1 MVVEGRN
8 EIYELIN
15 RLFSASSFGI
25 VEDDHTIDSE
35 ELERRKKDRRFKFD
49 GHTNR
54 QIKGN
59 GKGVDRWPMF
69 WFNISLRG
77 TQDLQDP
84 DSPLVDPSRAQAVI
98 ETLDAMITQ
107 WLSAHHFSPHSS
119 RRRGT
124 RPEPGKD
131 LADPIVPQSFQE
143 GRAPLHASTSVAST
157 LHPPVKRTCLESVK
171 APQAAR
177 PYTGIHSFNELSRI
191 KSGRYEHYDTIWKAK
206 QLAVNLPSTPTRG
219 RKMSP
224 LVVPK
229 VRPSSMPSLFH
240 SEAVLPGTLSQ
251 RASSR
256 PSSNYGQRTPQQAPS
271 ESVYVAQDETIEW
284 TDPLSNDTYLVNG
297 RTGAA
302 IRQEDID
309 VSFPPGRTNIISL
322 PKRVTLNSLKSS
334 IVQDFGKGDAPEF
347 LRNWA
352 NPVFQTAVDDIGKTT
367 FDLPL
372 ENSPQKPGS
381 TKHSCGHDHGNDAS
395 TGITIQTS
403 NKLSREALRSA
414 KVIAQVDKK
423 FILVQMPVATRER
436 TATTEREDQPAGLLV
451 LIDQHAADE
460 RCKVEA
466 LLVELCAPAREGT
479 TDHTA
484 SLGRRLS
491 VEFQNLRK
499 LISFEVPNAE
509 ADLFRLY
516 QERFA
521 KWAIN
526 YDIVPAATSGALA
539 VAMHTSRIVRVRTL
553 PAAIAERSQL
563 EPNILVSLLRTEI
576 WKLPE
581 QGIKPRTN
589 HDHQSENSGASKSPE
604 AADEQHSWLRDI
616 STCPQGVLD
625 MLNSRAC
632 RSAIMF
638 NDELSL
644 QECERLV
651 QSLAECAFPFQCA
664 HGRPSMV
671 PLIELNNDE
680 QPTSMVGFQQNK
692 PTSSAR
698 DFVGAYR
705 RWRKACS

>member
-1 MVVEGRN
+1 MVAEGRN

-25 VEDDHTIDSE
+25 VEDDPTIDSE
-35 ELERRKKDRRFKFD
+35 ELERRKKDRRFKSD

-69 WFNISLRG
+69 WFDISLRG
-77 TQDLQDP
+77 TQHLRDP
-84 DSPLVDPSRAQAVI
+84 DSLLVDPNRAQAVI
-98 ETLDAMITQ
+98 ETSDAMITQ
-107 WLSAHHFSPHSS
+107 WLSAHHFSPHSR

-131 LADPIVPQSFQE
+131 PADPIVPQSFQE

-157 LHPPVKRTCLESVK
+157 LHPPVKRICLESVK

-206 QLAVNLPSTPTRG
+206 QLAANLPSTPTSG

-229 VRPSSMPSLFH
+229 ARPSSMSSLLH
-240 SEAVLPGTLSQ
+240 SEAVLPSTLGQ
-251 RASSR
+251 HASSR
-256 PSSNYGQRTPQQAPS
+256 PSSTSAQQTPQQDPS
-271 ESVYVAQDETIEW
+271 ESANVVQDETIEW
-284 TDPLSNDTYLVNG
+284 TDPVSNDTYLVNG

-302 IRQEDID
+302 IRQEEIN
-309 VSFPPGRTNIISL
+309 VTFPSGRTNIVSL
-322 PKRVTLNSLKSS
+322 PKRVTLKSIKS
-334 IVQDFGKGDAPEF
+334 PMMQDFGKGDAPEF

-352 NPVFQTAVDDIGKTT
+352 NPVFQTAVDDIRKTT

-372 ENSPQKPGS
+372 ENSPQKPGA
-381 TKHSCGHDHGNDAS
+381 TKHSYSYVHSDEAS
-395 TGITIQTS
+395 IGITIQAS

-414 KVIAQVDKK
+414 KIIAQVDKK

-436 TATTEREDQPAGLLV
+436 TATTGREDQLGGLLV

-466 LLVELCAPAREGT
+466 LLAKLCAPAREGT
-479 TDHTA
+479 TDRTA
-484 SLGRRLS
+484 SLGRRPS
-491 VEFQNLRK
+491 IEFQNVKR

-516 QERFA
+516 QKRFA
-521 KWAIN
+521 KWAIS

-539 VAMHTSRIVRVRTL
+539 AAIHTSRIIRVRTL

-563 EPNILVSLLRTEI
+563 EPNVLVSLLRTEI
-576 WKLPE
+576 WKLSE
-581 QGIKPRTN
+581 KGIKPRTN
-589 HDHQSENSGASKSPE
+589 HDHQLENSGASKSPE

-651 QSLAECAFPFQCA
+651 QNLAECAFPFQCA

-671 PLIELNNDE
+671 PLIELDNV
-680 QPTSMVGFQQNK
+680 VGFQQNK
-692 PTSSAR
+692 PTSSAS

-705 RWRKACS
+705 RWRKARS

>member
-1 MVVEGRN
+1 M
-8 EIYELIN
+8 
-15 RLFSASSFGI
+15 
-25 VEDDHTIDSE
+25 
-35 ELERRKKDRRFKFD
+35 
-49 GHTNR
+49 
-54 QIKGN
+54 
-59 GKGVDRWPMF
+59 
-69 WFNISLRG
+69 
-77 TQDLQDP
+77 
-84 DSPLVDPSRAQAVI
+84 
-98 ETLDAMITQ
+98 
-107 WLSAHHFSPHSS
+107 
-119 RRRGT
+119 
-124 RPEPGKD
+124 
-131 LADPIVPQSFQE
+131 
-143 GRAPLHASTSVAST
+143 
-157 LHPPVKRTCLESVK
+157 KRTCLESVK

-177 PYTGIHSFNELSRI
+177 SYTGIHSFNELSRI

-206 QLAVNLPSTPTRG
+206 QLAANLPSPPTSG

-229 VRPSSMPSLFH
+229 ARPSSMPSLFR
-240 SEAVLPGTLSQ
+240 SESVLPGTLGQ

-256 PSSNYGQRTPQQAPS
+256 PSLISVQQIPQQDPNKSA
-271 ESVYVAQDETIEW
+271 YVVQDETIEW

-302 IRQEDID
+302 IRQEEID
-309 VSFPPGRTNIISL
+309 VRFPSGRTNIISL
-322 PKRVTLNSLKSS
+322 PKRVTLKSLKSS
-334 IVQDFGKGDAPEF
+334 MMQDFGKGDAPEF

-352 NPVFQTAVDDIGKTT
+352 NPVFQTAVDDIRKMT
-367 FDLPL
+367 FGLPL
-372 ENSPQKPGS
+372 ESSPQKPGG
-381 TKHSCGHDHGNDAS
+381 TKHSCGHVHSNDAS
-395 TGITIQTS
+395 TSITIQVS

-423 FILVQMPVATRER
+423 FVLVQMPVATREH
-436 TATTEREDQPAGLLV
+436 TATTGKEDQPAGLLV

-466 LLVELCAPAREGT
+466 LLAELCAPAREGT
-479 TDHTA
+479 TNHTA
-484 SLGRRLS
+484 SLGRRPS
-491 VEFQNLRK
+491 VEFQNLKK

-521 KWAIN
+521 KWAIS

-539 VAMHTSRIVRVRTL
+539 GAMHTSRIIRVRTL
-553 PAAIAERSQL
+553 PAVIAERSQL
-563 EPNILVSLLRTEI
+563 EPNILVSLLRIEI
-576 WKLPE
+576 WRLSE
-581 QGIKPRTN
+581 QGVRPRTN
-589 HDHQSENSGASKSPE
+589 HDHQLENSGASKSLK

-671 PLIELNNDE
+671 PLIELGNNE
-680 QPTSMVGFQQNK
+680 QPTSMIGFQQDK
-692 PTSSAR
+692 PSSSASE
-698 DFVGAYR
+698 FVGAYR
-705 RWRKACS
+705 IWRKARS